1 MPGAGAMHHGD
12 ATEDRPLIIEAPGY
26 RGPERRRTENEWRRH
41 VESRLTA
48 GAEVMARTE
57 KKVDE
62 NTALTI
68 ELSNSVKTL
77 NEKTSEMVSA
87 FDSAKAGFKFLESF
101 AKIMR
106 PIGMIAAAA
115 AAIWGFFSLVK
126 GGTPPKP

>member
-1 MPGAGAMHHGD
+1 MPGAGAMHHAD
-12 ATEDRPLIIEAPGY
+12 RAEDRPLIIEAPGY

-48 GAEVMARTE
+48 GAEVMDRTE

-62 NTALTI
+62 NTAITQALANDTR
-68 ELSNSVKTL
+68 
-77 NEKTSEMVSA
+77 EMVQA
-87 FDSAKAGFKFLESF
+87 FNNAKGAFKFFEGV

-106 PIGMIAAAA
+106 PIGAIAVTL